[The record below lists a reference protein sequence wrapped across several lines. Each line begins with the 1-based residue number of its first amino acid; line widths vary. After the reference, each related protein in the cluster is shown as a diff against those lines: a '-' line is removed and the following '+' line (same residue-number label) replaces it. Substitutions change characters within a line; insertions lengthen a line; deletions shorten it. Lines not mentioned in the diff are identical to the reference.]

1 MPSKGSLQ
9 TQIFK
14 QDTGSV
20 KLSGTQHEMS
30 QYEAKSQQHC
40 QREAWLPLFF
50 SLKIN
55 KNKTF
60 DTIAL
65 FPDSKGDSV
74 SSYDWMK
81 LKFYF

>member
-30 QYEAKSQQHC
+30 QYEAESQQRC
-40 QREAWLPLFF
+40 QREA
-50 SLKIN
+50 
-55 KNKTF
+55 
-60 DTIAL
+60 
-65 FPDSKGDSV
+65 
-74 SSYDWMK
+74 
-81 LKFYF
+81 